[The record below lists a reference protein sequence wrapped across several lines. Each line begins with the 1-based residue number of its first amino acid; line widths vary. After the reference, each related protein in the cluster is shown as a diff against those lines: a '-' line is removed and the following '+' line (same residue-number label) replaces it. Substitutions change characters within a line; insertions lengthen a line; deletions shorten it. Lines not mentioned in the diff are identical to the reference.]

1 MLHHFTFDIF
11 QGPAYHFYAGSF
23 LYRDIGAGDGGG
35 TFGRDPDEGFH
46 LGVRDFQ
53 DGACLA
59 VDQKA
64 ALDFPRIHQIQG
76 PVLVGVEKYE
86 RIVGWWNEAPDTQ
99 RMQPLRDLLPLP
111 PPRDEG
117 EPSDMRSL
125 VHNAVAK
132 VVIFSYLC
140 FMSDVLNEITP
151 LSEKDFFYIVER
163 HKTEFTYPVHQHREY
178 ELNFIEGGAG
188 VRRIVGDSVETIGD
202 YDLVLVGGDDLEHV
216 WEQGECH
223 SKDIREITIQFPRDM
238 FSPEQLEKNQFA
250 AIRRMLQQA
259 EHGLAF
265 PVSDIVRVYHIIDTL
280 PSQKDRFRQFLQ
292 FLLLLNELAS
302 SEGARVLAST
312 SFAHAAKSSESRR
325 ILKVKQYIDEHY
337 TETVH
342 LADLADMVG
351 MSPSAFSRFFK
362 LRTGRTLS
370 DYLID
375 IKLGN
380 AARML
385 VDTTRNISE
394 ICYDCGFNNLSNFN
408 RIFKAKR
415 GVTPREFRAM
425 YKKNKVI
432 V

>member
-1 MLHHFTFDIF
+1 
-11 QGPAYHFYAGSF
+11 
-23 LYRDIGAGDGGG
+23 
-35 TFGRDPDEGFH
+35 
-46 LGVRDFQ
+46 
-53 DGACLA
+53 
-59 VDQKA
+59 
-64 ALDFPRIHQIQG
+64 
-76 PVLVGVEKYE
+76 
-86 RIVGWWNEAPDTQ
+86 
-99 RMQPLRDLLPLP
+99 
-111 PPRDEG
+111 
-117 EPSDMRSL
+117 
-125 VHNAVAK
+125 
-132 VVIFSYLC
+132 
-140 FMSDVLNEITP
+140 MSDVLKEITP

-163 HKTEFTYPVHQHREY
+163 HKTEFTYPVHQHKEY

-202 YDLVLVGGDDLEHV
+202 YDLVLIGGDDLEHA
-216 WEQGECH
+216 WEQGECR
-223 SKDIREITIQFPRDM
+223 SKDIREITIQFPKDLL
-238 FSPEQLEKNQFA
+238 SPQQLEKTQFA

-259 EHGLAF
+259 QHGLAF
-265 PVSDIVRVYHIIDTL
+265 PVTEIVKVYHIIDTL
-280 PSQKDRFRQFLQ
+280 PSQKDRFKQ
-292 FLLLLNELAS
+292 FLLFLQLLNELACS
-302 SEGARVLAST
+302 DGARVLASS

-337 TETVH
+337 TEAIH

-385 VDTTRNISE
+385 VDTSRNISE
-394 ICYDCGFNNLSNFN
+394 ICYECGFNNLSNFN

-415 GVTPREFRAM
+415 GSTPREFRAM
-425 YKKNKVI
+425 FKKNRVI